1 MLAAKQRLGTEHVLV
16 AWVNRVGGLIFTLT
30 TRFTTCTATVAIELE
45 PLMIYSIRIVVG
57 TAGLAALFT
66 FVGTAHVL
74 AADQNQVAFNSHCR
88 TCHSTKEGDNRL
100 GPSLH
105 NIYGSKAGASAGY
118 SNYSQGL
125 ASSGITWDEAN
136 LNRFLENP
144 DQVVASNNM
153 KPYKG
158 IGDEAVRKQII
169 EFLKSESQH

>member
-1 MLAAKQRLGTEHVLV
+1 
-16 AWVNRVGGLIFTLT
+16 
-30 TRFTTCTATVAIELE
+30 
-45 PLMIYSIRIVVG
+45 MIRSIRRVVG

-66 FVGTAHVL
+66 FVGTAQVV
-74 AADQNQVAFNSHCR
+74 AADANQVAFNTHCR

-105 NIYGSKAGASAGY
+105 NIYASKAGASAGY
-118 SNYSQGL
+118 TNYSQGL

-136 LNRFLENP
+136 LNKFLENP

-169 EFLKSESQH
+169 EFLKSQSQQ

>member
-1 MLAAKQRLGTEHVLV
+1 MIRLMH
-16 AWVNRVGGLIFTLT
+16 
-30 TRFTTCTATVAIELE
+30 
-45 PLMIYSIRIVVG
+45 IVVG

-74 AADQNQVAFNSHCR
+74 AADDGQVAFNTHCR

-105 NIYGSKAGASAGY
+105 NIYDSKAGAAAGY

-125 ASSGITWDEAN
+125 VSSGITWDEAN

-144 DQVVASNNM
+144 DQVVSSNNM

-158 IGDEAVRKQII
+158 ISDEAMRKQII

>member
-1 MLAAKQRLGTEHVLV
+1 
-16 AWVNRVGGLIFTLT
+16 
-30 TRFTTCTATVAIELE
+30 
-45 PLMIYSIRIVVG
+45 MIRSIRRVVG

-66 FVGTAHVL
+66 FVGTAQVV
-74 AADQNQVAFNSHCR
+74 AADANQVAFNTHCR

-105 NIYGSKAGASAGY
+105 NIYAAKAGASAGY
-118 SNYSQGL
+118 TNYSQGL

-136 LNRFLENP
+136 LNKFLENP

-153 KPYKG
+153 KPFKG

-169 EFLKSESQH
+169 EFLKSESQQ

>member
-1 MLAAKQRLGTEHVLV
+1 MF
-16 AWVNRVGGLIFTLT
+16 LI
-30 TRFTTCTATVAIELE
+30 R
-45 PLMIYSIRIVVG
+45 SIRTVVG
-57 TAGLAALFT
+57 TGALAALFT
-66 FVGTAHVL
+66 FIGTAHVL
-74 AADQNQVAFNSHCR
+74 AAEDAQVAFNTHCR

-136 LNRFLENP
+136 LNRFIENP

-169 EFLKSESQH
+169 EFLKSESQR